1 VSAAALAPDRRARIQ
16 AAWDNRRRARIA
28 SAWDN
33 RKPHGLDTGIYAPPP
48 RRGTKAG
55 DAPAWV
61 LAEEVTR
68 FSDVNLAR
76 AFVAMG
82 FTRRISE
89 HLRIATPLMDF
100 AAPFSR
106 LSSFKLQLDKLEW
119 RVVLMARP
127 DASAIYVCTVSGNW
141 VTETGGA
148 RGERFASLMGFM
160 KNLDIYQACAALL
173 RANGYGRVPRVAEL
187 SR

>member
-1 VSAAALAPDRRARIQ
+1 MSAVALAPDRRARIQ
-16 AAWDNRRRARIA
+16 AAWDSRRRARIA

-48 RRGTKAG
+48 KRGTKAG

-68 FSDVNLAR
+68 SSDVHLAR

-100 AAPFSR
+100 TAPLSR
-106 LSSFKLQLDKLEW
+106 LSSLKLQLATLEW
-119 RVVLMARP
+119 RVMLMARP
-127 DASAIYVCTVSGNW
+127 DASAIYVCTESGNW

-148 RGERFASLMGFM
+148 RGERFASLMAFM